1 MSAVLAIAIFTVAF
15 ALIATEKVHRVAVAL
30 GAAGAMAL
38 LGLVPGKDVF
48 FSEHAGIDWNVIFLL
63 LGMMIIVGVIKQT
76 GLFEFMAVWAAK
88 RSRGRPYKL
97 LVMLMVITAVAS
109 PFLDNVTTIM
119 LVAPVTVLVCRKLGI
134 PAAPYLIAE
143 ALASNIG
150 GAATLIGDPPN
161 IIIGSRAGLTFN
173 DFVIHMAP
181 IVGVLFALFVLLAW
195 VMFRKR
201 FEYHPERVAEIMAL
215 DPRDAITD
223 RRLLW
228 RCLAVLSLVVTGFAL
243 HAVIHVEPA
252 IIALLGAGL
261 MVLVS
266 RVPTQRYLEEVEW
279 STLVFFMGLF
289 VMVGGLVETGVIH
302 RIGTWATGQVGDDY
316 FTAATGLLFGSAILG
331 AFFDNIPYV
340 ATMAPIVE
348 DIVATTPDPE
358 TGRSLWWA
366 FALGADFGGNG
377 TAVAASANVVVL
389 GIAARSGEPIS
400 FWQFTRYGIITTVM
414 TTVIAWGYVWL
425 RYFA

>member
-1 MSAVLAIAIFTVAF
+1 VL
-15 ALIATEKVHRVAVAL
+15 
-30 GAAGAMAL
+30 
-38 LGLVPGKDVF
+38 
-48 FSEHAGIDWNVIFLL
+48 
-63 LGMMIIVGVIKQT
+63 
-76 GLFEFMAVWAAK
+76 
-88 RSRGRPYKL
+88 
-97 LVMLMVITAVAS
+97 LMVITAVAS

-173 DFVIHMAP
+173 DFIVHMAP
-181 IVGVLFALFVLLAW
+181 IVVVLFVLFVLLAW

-201 FEYHPERVAEIMAL
+201 FEYHPERVAEVMAL
-215 DPRDAITD
+215 DERASITD
-223 RRLLW
+223 RRLLV
-228 RCLAVLSLVVTGFAL
+228 RCLAVLALVVTGFAL

-261 MVLVS
+261 MVLVA
-266 RVPTQRYLEEVEW
+266 RVDTAVYLQEVEW

-302 RIGTWATGQVGDDY
+302 HIGTWATGQVGDDW
-316 FTAATGLLFGSAILG
+316 FLAATGLLFGSAILG

-348 DIVATTPDPE
+348 DIVATTPDPA
-358 TGRSLWWA
+358 TGQSLWWA

-400 FWQFTRYGIITTVM
+400 FWQFTRYGIVTTVM
-414 TTVIAWGYVWL
+414 TTVVAWGYVWL
-425 RYFA
+425 RYFT